1 MTDSH
6 DELYRAFQ
14 QYFKYNQIWL
24 TRGTKRS
31 GMDTRYWLSE
41 IRRICS
47 QRRVEIQDWRHEKD
61 KLKAIQKATQAE
73 DKDNN

>member
-1 MTDSH
+1 MSSH
-6 DELYRAFQ
+6 DDLYRAFQ

-24 TRGTKRS
+24 TKGTKRS
-31 GMDTRYWLSE
+31 AMDTRHWLSE

-61 KLKAIQKATQAE
+61 KFKANQKAIQAE

>member
-1 MTDSH
+1 MSSH
-6 DELYRAFQ
+6 DDLYRAFQ

-24 TRGTKRS
+24 TKGTKRS
-31 GMDTRYWLSE
+31 AMDTRHWLSE
-41 IRRICS
+41 IRKICS

-61 KLKAIQKATQAE
+61 KFKANQKAIQAE

>member
-1 MTDSH
+1 MSSH
-6 DELYRAFQ
+6 DDLYRAFQ

-24 TRGTKRS
+24 TKGTKRS
-31 GMDTRYWLSE
+31 AMDTRHWISE

-61 KLKAIQKATQAE
+61 KFKANQKAIQAE

>member
-61 KLKAIQKATQAE
+61 KAYRQSLLRDQGTE
-73 DKDNN
+73 TNN

>member
-1 MTDSH
+1 MNSH
-6 DELYRAFQ
+6 DELYQAFQ

-24 TRGTKRS
+24 TIGTKRS
-31 GMDTRYWLSE
+31 AMDTRYWLSE
-41 IRRICS
+41 IRRVCS

-61 KLKAIQKATQAE
+61 KFKKIQKATQAE